1 MFYKKGYTVTTNTP
15 NTTRRS
21 TVSLLIKAAFE
32 LTPLGSLGRLL
43 PFQTRVIGGD
53 NFNHIQSLSAFDI
66 DTERRVIEEGDTLCG
81 RKSSA
86 YHVGGVNDRDCPGC
100 TAIGQGLATRE
111 LEKS

>member
-1 MFYKKGYTVTTNTP
+1 MVKYTRTEPV
-15 NTTRRS
+15 TRRALVS
-21 TVSLLIKAAFE
+21 TLIESVVA
-32 LTPLGSLGRLL
+32 LVPLGSLGRLL
-43 PFQTRVIGGD
+43 PFQTRVIGGYT
-53 NFNHIQSLSAFDI
+53 FNHIQSLSAFDI
-66 DTERRVIEEGDTLCG
+66 ETERRVIEEGDTLCG